1 MIPDGTEDR
10 PDRNQL
16 KETLAPSPECATLE
30 ELAAL
35 ANASLPAPSRARVA
49 VHVASCERCEVELA
63 LLKEFESASP
73 RPEEDAT
80 VQWIVGR
87 LRRRFRE
94 ARVAAIAPVAA
105 AHEEEEGFWRR
116 LIRVKPVTGVGF
128 GLAAAMVLVAAG
140 LELRVGGPPSLPDR
154 IEQGSPVRSN
164 AVTLGEPAGDLDARP
179 AALRWKPV
187 PGAASYSVEVMEVD
201 HAKVWNADVAS
212 ATVALPDT
220 VTARL
225 VPGKP
230 LLWQVVALDGA
241 GKTIAT
247 SQAQRFRV
255 KPQAA
260 LPAAPPAP
268 SPDVNKTSTTPA
280 APVMNVPRGQGG
292 SQLAMAMPCPSVA
305 GGGRAF
311 LFGPSPGTSTVL
323 PNGLSLKVLSRTA
336 PPDGTAQ
343 LTVALTEPEPIATG
357 CGSFVTPGLP
367 FDNVL
372 GAALFTASGAPSDV
386 AGAAVIDGTA
396 VRVQAISPSGDFG
409 TSLTGDPIAV
419 VTFHVS
425 PTAVPGDAG
434 KMTLD
439 PSSLF
444 FDPAGLAYVDQIK
457 PATFDVGGS
466 VSIDNVIPG
475 SGFLPAGSTVTV
487 LGTGFVPGTTV
498 EVDGVPVDETFVS
511 ANRIDLVTG
520 IGAEFHG
527 RRIRAKNPDA
537 FRASYYSYMRAT
549 RVGESALPLLAR
561 TMPIFPTTAASTSF
575 VPVSAGAGQFFAL
588 AVQNPNP
595 GSATFSVDLSTAD
608 GPIAST
614 TLTLPPRSKIAR
626 EVSELVGIAAPAGSF
641 LSVSSDQPVQVIGLV
656 GDDAASSVAP
666 VLPSLTFP

>member
-1 MIPDGTEDR
+1 MIPTSTEDR

-16 KETLAPSPECATLE
+16 RETLAPSPECATLE

-35 ANASLPAPSRARVA
+35 ADASLPAPSRGRVA

-94 ARVAAIAPVAA
+94 ARVAAVAPVPA
-105 AHEEEEGFWRR
+105 AHEEEEGFWAR
-116 LIRVKPVTGVGF
+116 LLRVRPVTGMGF
-128 GLAAAMVLVAAG
+128 GLAAAMVLVAAS
-140 LELRVGGPPSLPDR
+140 LELRRGREPSVPDR
-154 IEQGSPVRSN
+154 FDQGGVVYRSE
-164 AVTLGEPAGDLDARP
+164 VELGQPAGELDARP
-179 AALRWKPV
+179 TALEWESV
-187 PGAASYSVEVMEVD
+187 AGAASYSVEVMEVD
-201 HAKVWNADVAS
+201 LVNLWKADVLTP
-212 ATVALPDT
+212 TVALPDA

-230 LLWQVVALDGA
+230 LLWRVVALDGA
-241 GKTIAT
+241 GKTIASSPT
-247 SQAQRFRV
+247 QRFRV

-260 LPAAPPAP
+260 LPAAAPAR
-268 SPDVNKTSTTPA
+268 SPDANKTSTAPA
-280 APVMNVPRGQGG
+280 APVMNVPRSAGR
-292 SQLAMAMPCPSVA
+292 SNLATALPCASVVA
-305 GGGRAF
+305 GTGAF
-311 LFGPSPGTSTVL
+311 LVAAPTSTTL

-336 PPDGTAQ
+336 PPGGTAQ
-343 LTVALTEPEPIATG
+343 LTVALTEPKPISTG
-357 CGSFVTPGLP
+357 CGSFAAVAVP

-386 AGAAVIDGTA
+386 AGAAVIVGTA
-396 VRVQAISPSGDFG
+396 VRIQAISPSGDFG
-409 TSLTGDPIAV
+409 NSLTGDPIAV
-419 VTFHVS
+419 VTYHVS
-425 PTAVPGDAG
+425 PTAVPGEIG

-444 FDPAGLAYVDQIK
+444 FDPAGLAYVDDVK
-457 PATFDVGGS
+457 PGSFDVGGS

-487 LGTGFVPGTTV
+487 MGTGFVPGTIV
-498 EVDGVPVDETFVS
+498 EIDGVSVDETFVS
-511 ANRIDLVTG
+511 PNQIDVVTRTD
-520 IGAEFHG
+520 AEFHG
-527 RRIRAKNPDA
+527 RRIRAKNPDG

-549 RVGESALPLLAR
+549 RVGESAVPLLAR

-575 VPVSAGAGQFFAL
+575 VPVTAGAGQFFAL
-588 AVQNPNP
+588 AVLNPNP
-595 GSATFSVDLSTAD
+595 GSATFSIDLSTAD
-608 GPIAST
+608 GAIAST
-614 TLTLPPRSKIAR
+614 AVTLPPRSKIAR

-641 LSVSSDQPVQVIGLV
+641 LSVRSDQPVQVIGLV